1 MYVYT
6 LFIGLPFSKAIQES
20 IKGEFIARL
29 NAFIVDVK
37 AKADA
42 HKEKVVMH
50 VYTYI
55 HTYTH
60 THTHTHTYNAY
71 IYIIHTYI

>member
-1 MYVYT
+1 MYVLYICMHYMCVCVCVCIYVCMYVYT

-42 HKEKVVMH
+42 HKEKVQR
-50 VYTYI
+50 
-55 HTYTH
+55 
-60 THTHTHTYNAY
+60 
-71 IYIIHTYI
+71 